1 MFLFLL
7 SLITS
12 ALNGFVFMQVWNTAV
27 APLGAI
33 IIGYWHATAL
43 IIVIKW
49 SVAQYQHTP
58 KDYRTDKEKGT
69 YIFSR
74 IVLSLI
80 VWGLVSA
87 YMYFAK

>member
-7 SLITS
+7 TLANT

-27 APLGAI
+27 TPLGASI
-33 IIGYWHATAL
+33 LGYWHAMAL

-49 SVAQYQHTP
+49 SVFLYQP
-58 KDYRTDKEKGT
+58 LAKDERTDKEKKNYVFGR
-69 YIFSR
+69 IF
-74 IVLSLI
+74 LSLI

>member
-7 SLITS
+7 TLANT
-12 ALNGFVFMQVWNTAV
+12 ALNGFVFMEVWNMTAT
-27 APLGAI
+27 PLGAI
-33 IIGYWHATAL
+33 IIGYWHAMAL
-43 IIVIKW
+43 IIFIKW
-49 SVAQYQHTP
+49 SVILYTPPP
-58 KDYRTDKEKGT
+58 KDERTDKEKKN
-69 YIFSR
+69 YVFSR